1 MLTAPVRSLGLQCVP
16 LWPRE
21 CFRLAATR
29 RCMHHNGPCRGG
41 TGTSF
46 DGGGA
51 GTNEPDMDVWKVY
64 SANGTHGPAPSAP
77 HQQVMSSESNT
88 AERSLHAVV
97 GTIVN

>member
-1 MLTAPVRSLGLQCVP
+1 MFPFGRNTPLHASQCTKIGLC
-16 LWPRE
+16 
-21 CFRLAATR
+21 
-29 RCMHHNGPCRGG
+29 HGG

-46 DGGGA
+46 DGGGV
-51 GTNEPDMDVWKVY
+51 GTNQPDTDVWKVY